1 MGGYLTLRDR
11 YERKLASYRASVETL
26 KLALSAYARER
37 QGAFILFG
45 SAARGE
51 ANDASDVDIL
61 VDFPEASVMAASG
74 FAERSCWTLGLKPD
88 VRPVI
93 WTSPKVVE
101 RARAEG
107 VVLP

>member
-1 MGGYLTLRDR
+1 MGDYLTLRDR
-11 YERKLASYRASVETL
+11 HERNLASYRASVEIL
-26 KLALSAYARER
+26 KPVLVTYARE
-37 QGAFILFG
+37 QGGAFILFG

-51 ANDASDVDIL
+51 ANDTSDVDIL
-61 VDFPEASVMAASG
+61 VDFPETSVMTASG
-74 FAERSCWTLGLKPD
+74 FAERSCWALGLKPD

-107 VVLP
+107 VVLS